1 MELYLGGRMDKRVA
15 LVVLSLTLSTA
26 SATERVVRP
35 GLWEVTTTSGLLA
48 LVPLIPPDKMQNLAS
63 LIKQYGFE
71 MPKINNGAA
80 ISRVCITPEA
90 ASQKIPTLMSQSQ
103 FGCSTKGAVQTE
115 GGYRLDLT
123 CDSATVKGGGSMD
136 ITLVSPESM
145 TGRTELSGTV
155 HGNPITEHI
164 DTSAKWLDA
173 DCGTVKS
180 SS

>member
-1 MELYLGGRMDKRVA
+1 
-15 LVVLSLTLSTA
+15 
-26 SATERVVRP
+26 
-35 GLWEVTTTSGLLA
+35 
-48 LVPLIPPDKMQNLAS
+48 MQNLAS

-123 CDSATVKGGGSMD
+123 CDSATVKGGR
-136 ITLVSPESM
+136 E
-145 TGRTELSGTV
+145 
-155 HGNPITEHI
+155 HGYHPGEPREH
-164 DTSAKWLDA
+164 DGANRA
-173 DCGTVKS
+173 
-180 SS
+180 